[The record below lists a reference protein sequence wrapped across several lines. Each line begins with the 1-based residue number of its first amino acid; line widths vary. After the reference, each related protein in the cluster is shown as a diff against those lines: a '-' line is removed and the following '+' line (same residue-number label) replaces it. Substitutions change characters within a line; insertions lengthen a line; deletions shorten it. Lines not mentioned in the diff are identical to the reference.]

1 MPLQGQTL
9 IQEDTI
15 LIKEVVINRKTISAS
30 AGFKVTCLDSS
41 LLTDYNHKTLA
52 DLLSENSSLFVK
64 SYGSGGLA
72 TPSFRGTG
80 PGHTQISW
88 NNINL
93 NNPMLGQFD
102 MSLVP
107 AGFADD
113 VKISYGGGSMDI
125 NNGGIGGIINIE
137 TKPDWDNE
145 NVLFINP
152 GFGSFGKYSGLARVR
167 TGNARFQSVT
177 KAFLSSAQNNF
188 LYLNNIRSRE
198 PVFERRENSQV
209 NQKGFIQELY
219 FKGKRNIVSTRLW
232 YQSASRNLPVPLSML
247 SMDQGESQDDRS
259 LRVLVSYESLN
270 SRTDYDFSGAFVSD
284 RLNYTNKLAS
294 INSDNTSRSLIMKGA
309 IMPAINEFIR
319 LKVLFDN
326 ELNFINSNN
335 YQGNKTRNIASVGVS
350 AETSF
355 TKWLTARLLIR
366 ETLQDNKL
374 LIPDLSLGAELR
386 VVRGKDYFLK
396 ANLSKNSKIPTLN
409 EMYWIPGGNPDLKN
423 ENGFI
428 TEVGLAVTEPFSSSL
443 TFAGEFTA
451 YRNFISDMIQ
461 WYPGENSYW
470 VAGNVNKITTTGIES
485 EIHLIYSHSKFKAL
499 ADIVYTLTKAGSA
512 GLKSNA
518 EHDNQLIYVPANQFS
533 TGLRLSWRQLLSSVK
548 LNYIGRRYITADNS
562 QYLPEHTLSD
572 LKLGVKMNSKNTVCD
587 ISIIVDNLFNVSYQ
601 DIAWYPMPGRA
612 WSLSIVFQLKK

>member
-1 MPLQGQTL
+1 M
-9 IQEDTI
+9 
-15 LIKEVVINRKTISAS
+15 
-30 AGFKVTCLDSS
+30 
-41 LLTDYNHKTLA
+41 
-52 DLLSENSSLFVK
+52 LSENSSLFVK

-152 GFGSFGKYSGLARVR
+152 GFGSFGRYSGLARVR

-177 KAFLSSAQNNF
+177 KAFLSSAENNF

-198 PVFERRENSQV
+198 PVLERRENSQV

-219 FKGKRNIVSTRLW
+219 FKGKRNVVSTRLW

-270 SRTDYDFSGAFVSD
+270 SRTDYNFSGAFVSD

-309 IMPAINEFIR
+309 IMPGINEFIR

-350 AETSF
+350 AETIF

-428 TEVGLAVTEPFSSSL
+428 TEIGLAVTEPFSSSL

-499 ADIVYTLTKAGSA
+499 ADIVYTLTKASSA
-512 GLKSNA
+512 GLTGNA
-518 EHDNQLIYVPANQFS
+518 EHE
-533 TGLRLSWRQLLSSVK
+533 T
-548 LNYIGRRYITADNS
+548 
-562 QYLPEHTLSD
+562 
-572 LKLGVKMNSKNTVCD
+572 
-587 ISIIVDNLFNVSYQ
+587 IS
-601 DIAWYPMPGRA
+601 
-612 WSLSIVFQLKK
+612 